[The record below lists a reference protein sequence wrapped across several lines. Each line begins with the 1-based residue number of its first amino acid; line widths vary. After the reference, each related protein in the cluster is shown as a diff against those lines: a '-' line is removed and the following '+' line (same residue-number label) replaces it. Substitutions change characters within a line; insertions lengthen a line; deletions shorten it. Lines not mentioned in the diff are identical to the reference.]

1 MIQLELAWSAAEGSE
16 FTDEQRAAI
25 ETRGVNVSLSAGAG
39 CGKTFV
45 LSERFL
51 AQLEPSAGNAQ
62 PADRLHQ
69 LIAITFTDRAAREMR
84 DRIRKKCYD
93 RLESAPSRQVDYW
106 LRLLRSLDT
115 ARVSTIHSFCGALL
129 RAHAV
134 EALLDPHFTVFEQ
147 AQADTLLAE
156 VTEDVLR
163 ETLSDVSGPHHE
175 AAVHLTAQFG
185 LDRLRRM
192 LMKLAGQ
199 GRSIDFETWL
209 QMSPNDIVMRWDDC
223 HQKEIVPALLTQLD
237 QSPAMRNLLA
247 VLTSIDPPHSLA
259 QSREMLLQRL
269 PHLAQEKNPRAA
281 LDELREAAKVI
292 DHPQKSWPSGE
303 DYERFRDTAEA
314 FRRVVDKFADRLDFD
329 REIAKADAVTGQQL
343 LSVAVEVLDAY
354 EDRKRELSALDFN
367 DLLMSAHRLLA
378 THPDLLERLASQCRL
393 LLVDECQDTDPLQ
406 VELIKA
412 LCGASPG
419 DGLHGQA
426 DGKLFTV
433 GDYKQS
439 IYRFRGA
446 DPSVFRR
453 LQEETPPAG
462 RLPLSR
468 NFRSQP
474 TILHFVNALFCEVL
488 AAEMP
493 YQPLIA
499 DRPQV
504 TALPAVEFL
513 WAVADETDE
522 SEAGKK
528 SARRREAQFIA
539 RRIREMI
546 DRGEVLVAK
555 KFEDDRYEARAV
567 KEADIAILF
576 RSLSDVQLYEEALRA
591 YDVAYYLVGGH
602 AFYAQQEIYD
612 LVNLLRTL
620 ASPADEISLV
630 GALRSPMFA
639 LDDET
644 LYWLAQHEDGLSAGL
659 FSQSLPPELS
669 GPQRCRAESAAA
681 IIAHLRNCKDRLSIA
696 QLLSEVLAR
705 TSYDAVLLAEFM
717 GERKL
722 ANLKKLMEQARA
734 FDESQSMSLAD
745 FIVQLS
751 DFVAD
756 MPREP
761 LAPTHPEG
769 ANVVRLMTIHQAKG
783 LEFPVV
789 FVPDLGRGLN
799 GRPESCEFDPRLGP
813 LVKDQAGSKR
823 ENRVAGLDLYRW
835 LSAAEDQAESMRLF
849 YVATT
854 RAADY
859 LVLSSGVSQKELQS
873 PSAPW
878 LKQLAERFDL
888 ITGRL
893 TVSLPDGDAFAQPA
907 VKLTTMPAPGESPAG
922 GPRLWHDLDA
932 AIDRSIQ
939 IATGRNGESAVDN
952 VHERLLAPIAVDGA
966 ARRRFS
972 VSRLSGELPPDD
984 AAPAIIV
991 PTLDDE
997 DHTSDSASATD
1008 LGTLV
1013 HKVLAGIPLTGSV
1026 DVKAWITRCVG
1037 PDEKAEKLQSEA
1049 LQLIETFLKSAR
1061 AAELAAAKQVHRE
1074 LEFLLAWRPER
1085 PMDFPPLTRYLQ
1097 GFIDCLYQDPDGRWH
1112 VLDYKTNRVSADGLA
1127 AAAAAY
1133 EMQLGVYALAVEQI
1147 LGEPPGRL
1155 TTHFLRPSLEHDF
1168 LWDAAMRER
1177 IINRVN
1183 QAIAAAIANQTVTT
1197 DSA

>member
-1 MIQLELAWSAAEGSE
+1 
-16 FTDEQRAAI
+16 
-25 ETRGVNVSLSAGAG
+25 
-39 CGKTFV
+39 
-45 LSERFL
+45 
-51 AQLEPSAGNAQ
+51 
-62 PADRLHQ
+62 
-69 LIAITFTDRAAREMR
+69 MR
-84 DRIRKKCYD
+84 DRIRKKCYE
-93 RLESAPSRQVDYW
+93 RLESEPPSQVDYW

-134 EALLDPHFTVFEQ
+134 EAQLDPHFTVFEQ

-156 VTEDVLR
+156 VTEDALR
-163 ETLSDVSGPHHE
+163 QELSDFSSPHHE
-175 AAVHLTAQFG
+175 AVVHLTAQFG
-185 LDRLRRM
+185 LDRLRKM

-209 QMSPNDIVMRWDDC
+209 KVSPDEIVSRWDDC

-247 VLTSIDPPHSLA
+247 VLTSIDPPHSLV
-259 QSREMLLQRL
+259 QSRGMLLERL

-281 LDELREAAKVI
+281 LEELREAAKVI
-292 DHPQKSWPSGE
+292 EHPLKSWPSGE

-314 FRRVVDKFADRLDFD
+314 FRKVVDKFADRLDFN
-329 REIAKADAVTGQQL
+329 RELAKVDAVAGQQL
-343 LSVAVEVLDAY
+343 LALAVEVLGAY
-354 EDRKRELSALDFN
+354 ENRKRELAALDFN
-367 DLLMSAHRLLA
+367 DLLTSAHRLLT
-378 THPDLLERLASQCRL
+378 THPDLQERLASQCRL

-412 LCGASPG
+412 LCGARPG
-419 DGLHGQA
+419 DGLHGA
-426 DGKLFTV
+426 MAGKLFTV

-446 DPSVFRR
+446 DPTVFRR

-474 TILHFVNALFCEVL
+474 AILYFVNALFCEVL
-488 AAEMP
+488 AAELP

-546 DRGEVLVAK
+546 DRGEALVAEK
-555 KFEDDRYEARAV
+555 LEDDRSEARAV

-591 YDVAYYLVGGH
+591 HNVAYYLVGGH

-612 LVNLLRTL
+612 LVNLLRSL

-630 GALRSPMFA
+630 GALRSPIFA

-659 FSQSLPPELS
+659 FSHSLPPELS
-669 GPQRCRAESAAA
+669 SPQRCRAEFAAA
-681 IIAHLRNCKDRLSIA
+681 TIAYLRGCKDRLSIA
-696 QLLSEVLAR
+696 QLLNEVLTR

-734 FDESQSMSLAD
+734 FDESQSMTLAD

-789 FVPDLGRGLN
+789 FVPDLGRAPN
-799 GRPESCEFDPRLGP
+799 GRTESCEFDPRLGP
-813 LVKDQAGSKR
+813 LVKDPSTKR
-823 ENRVAGLDLYRW
+823 ENRVTGLDLYRW
-835 LSAAEDQAESMRLF
+835 MSAAEDQAESMRLF
-849 YVATT
+849 YVAAT

-859 LVLSSGVSQKELQS
+859 LVLSSGMSQKELQS

-878 LKQLAERFDL
+878 MKLLAERFDL
-888 ITGRL
+888 TTGRL
-893 TVSLPDGDAFAQPA
+893 TVSLPDGDGFAQPA
-907 VKLTTMPAPGESPAG
+907 VKVTTMSAG
-922 GPRLWHDLDA
+922 GDSTPGGARLWHDLDA

-939 IATGRNGESAVDN
+939 IATGGNGESAADDVS
-952 VHERLLAPIAVDGA
+952 ERLLAPIAVDGA

-972 VSRLSGELPPDD
+972 VSRLSGELPSGD
-984 AAPAIIV
+984 AATATIV
-991 PTLDDE
+991 PSIDD
-997 DHTSDSASATD
+997 DDRSTDPTIAMD
-1008 LGTLV
+1008 LGTLI
-1013 HKVLAGIPLTGSV
+1013 HKVLAGIPLTGSM
-1026 DVKAWITRCVG
+1026 DIKAWVARCTVSQN
-1037 PDEKAEKLQSEA
+1037 DKSEKLQADASP
-1049 LQLIETFLKSAR
+1049 LVETFLKSAR

-1074 LEFLLAWRPER
+1074 LEFLLAWPPEQ
-1085 PMDFPPLTRYLQ
+1085 PSQPARYLQ
-1097 GFIDCLYQDPDGRWH
+1097 GFIDCLYQDPAGRWH
-1112 VLDYKTNRVSADGLA
+1112 VLDYKTNRVSPGGLA

-1155 TTHFLRPSLEHDF
+1155 SIHFLRPSLEHDF
-1168 LWDAAMRER
+1168 VWDAAMRER

-1183 QAIAAAIANQTVTT
+1183 QAIASAIAGETVNT